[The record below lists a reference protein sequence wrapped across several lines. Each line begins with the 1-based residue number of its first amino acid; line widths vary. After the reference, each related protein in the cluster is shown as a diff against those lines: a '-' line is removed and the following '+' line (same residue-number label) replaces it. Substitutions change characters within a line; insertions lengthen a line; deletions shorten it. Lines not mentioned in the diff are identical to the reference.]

1 MYQAFSKWTL
11 MPGMDAAT
19 TGMKTGRRIFS
30 GQMDPKK
37 AANFCLQVKKAFK
50 TWDSGYIKSKKG

>member
-1 MYQAFSKWTL
+1 

-37 AANFCLQVKKAFK
+37 TANFCLQVKKAFK